1 MNAKNDIHDL
11 LVIGGGI
18 NGVGIAADAAGRG
31 LNVLLCEMNDLASS
45 TSSNSSKLIHGG
57 LRYLEYYE
65 FRLVREAL
73 AEREVLLKNA
83 PHIIRPLRFRL
94 PHRRH
99 LRPSWMIRVGLF
111 MYDNLAKR
119 ATLKGS
125 HGIKFDKNSPVV
137 DKMTKGFEYSDAW
150 VDDARLVV
158 LNAIAARNKGAH
170 ILTHTRCSNAKRVG
184 DIWEV
189 TLHDNQTGQQTIV
202 KTKALVNAAG
212 PWVTS
217 FFDEAL
223 KTRSPKK
230 IRLIK
235 GSHIIVPRIHTE
247 SQAYILQNEDTRIV
261 FVIPYEDDFSLIG
274 TTDVEHKGDPATACI
289 SKEETDYLI
298 SVVNDHFKHKISTKD
313 IVATYAGVRP
323 LLDDESDSAAAVTR
337 DYTFEVDAPKGQAPL
352 LSVFGGKITTY
363 RKLAE
368 AAVNGIISH
377 FPDADKSWTVDAAL
391 PGGDFDNQHN
401 LQTSLQRQY
410 SWLPRPIINRFVRSY
425 GTLSYKICAGANSL
439 EDMGQHFGAGLYQ
452 REVEYLI
459 EHEWAVY
466 LEDIIWR
473 RSKLS
478 LRLTEKEKSV
488 LEDFL
493 VTATTK
499 KKVISPRE
507 LQQKQA

>member
-31 LNVLLCEMNDLASS
+31 LDVLLCEMNDLASS
-45 TSSNSSKLIHGG
+45 TSSYSSKLIHGG

-65 FRLVREAL
+65 FRLVKEAL

-99 LRPSWMIRVGLF
+99 LRPSWMIRIGLF

-125 HGIKFDKNSPVV
+125 HGIKFDKKSPVI
-137 DKMTKGFEYSDAW
+137 DEITKGFEYSDAS
-150 VDDARLVV
+150 VDDSRLVV
-158 LNAIAARNKGAH
+158 LNAIAARDKGAK
-170 ILTHTRCSNAKRVG
+170 ILTNTRCVNAKRVG
-184 DIWEV
+184 KIWEV
-189 TLHDNQTGQQTIV
+189 TLYDNQTGLQEVV

-212 PWVTS
+212 PWVTQ
-217 FFDEAL
+217 FFDDAL
-223 KTRSPKK
+223 KISSPKQ

-247 SQAYILQNEDTRIV
+247 SQAYILQNEDNRIV
-261 FVIPYEDDFSLIG
+261 FVIPYEEDFSLIG
-274 TTDVEHKGDPATACI
+274 TTDVEHIGDPAAAAI
-289 SKEETDYLI
+289 SEEETDYLI
-298 SVVNDHFKHKISTKD
+298 TVVNDHFKHQISTKD

-323 LLDDESDSAAAVTR
+323 LLDDESDSPEAVTR
-337 DYTFEVDAPKGQAPL
+337 DYTFEVDSIQGKAPL

-363 RKLAE
+363 RKLSE
-368 AAVNGIISH
+368 AAVNGIIDY
-377 FPDADKSWTVDAAL
+377 FPNASTSSTANEPL
-391 PGGDFDNQHN
+391 PGGDFDNQHD
-401 LQTSLQRQY
+401 LQTTLQRQY
-410 SWLPRPIINRFVRSY
+410 SWLPRSIINRFVRSY
-425 GTLSYKICAGANSL
+425 GTLTHKICAGVNSL
-439 EDMGQHFGAGLYQ
+439 EEMGQYFGAGLYQ

-459 EHEWAVY
+459 AHEWAVN

-478 LRLTEKEKSV
+478 LHLTKTEQNV
-488 LEDFL
+488 LENFI
-493 VTATTK
+493 ATTK
-499 KKVISPRE
+499 AAESITSTVD

>member
-99 LRPSWMIRVGLF
+99 LRPSWMIRIGLF

-137 DKMTKGFEYSDAW
+137 DKMTKGFEYSDAS

-158 LNAIAARNKGAH
+158 LNAIAARDKGAT

-184 DIWEV
+184 ELWEV
-189 TLHDNQTGQQTIV
+189 TLHDNQTGLQQVV

-217 FFDEAL
+217 FFDDAL

-274 TTDVEHKGDPATACI
+274 TTDVEHKGDPAAACI
-289 SKEETDYLI
+289 SQEETDYLI
-298 SVVNDHFKHKISTKD
+298 SVVNDHFKHQISTKD

-323 LLDDESDSAAAVTR
+323 LLDDESDSPEAVTR
-337 DYTFEVDAPKGQAPL
+337 DYTFEVDAPQGQAPL

-368 AAVNGIISH
+368 AAVNGIIDH
-377 FPDADKSWTVDAAL
+377 FPEAGKSWTVDAAL
-391 PGGDFDNQHN
+391 PGGNFDTQHN

-410 SWLPRPIINRFVRSY
+410 NWLPRKIINRYVRSY
-425 GTLSYKICAGANSL
+425 GMLSHEICAGINSL
-439 EDMGQHFGAGLYQ
+439 EEMGQHFGAGLYQ

-459 EHEWAVY
+459 EQEWAID

-478 LRLTEKEKSV
+478 LQLSQVEKDA
-488 LEDFL
+488 LEHFL
-493 VTATTK
+493 VTSNDSKT
-499 KKVISPRE
+499 VISKVDF
-507 LQQKQA
+507 QQKQA